1 MILRYVIVLSFLIS
15 FPLQAAIPPNKGVLG
30 FSDWKNQKI
39 RAAFNNYEVSQKEY
53 TEFKGT
59 VFERNNLYKV
69 AARNYRVL
77 EATRKLTIH
86 DYFQMYLMS
95 QFPENKEA
103 IQSALGSLNQQQVAE
118 LLVAYQKNLRGKTQ
132 KLYIQRS
139 R

>member
-1 MILRYVIVLSFLIS
+1 MFLSVPVF
-15 FPLQAAIPPNKGVLG
+15 AAIPPNKGVVG

-39 RAAFNNYEVSQKEY
+39 RSAFSNYESSQKAY
-53 TEFKGT
+53 TGYRGT
-59 VFERNNLYKV
+59 VFERNNLYKI

-95 QFPENKEA
+95 QFPENKVA
-103 IQSALGSLNQQQVAE
+103 MQSALASLNQQQVAE

>member
-1 MILRYVIVLSFLIS
+1 MILRYVALLFVFLSFPV
-15 FPLQAAIPPNKGVLG
+15 FAAIPQNKGVLG

-39 RAAFNNYEVSQKEY
+39 RAAFTNYQISQKEY
-53 TEFKGT
+53 TGFRGT

-103 IQSALGSLNQQQVAE
+103 MQSALGSLNQQQVAE
-118 LLVAYQKNLRGKTQ
+118 LLVAYQKSLRGKTQ